1 MSDTPKKVAAYI
13 RVGVSDAFK
22 PALEAEKVKFEKSI
36 RNHGTWEFAG
46 CYADTGPASLES
58 PELQHLMEDC
68 RAGKIDIIITKGT
81 SRMSKNLADIIKIS
95 MELMLLEPPV
105 GIVFMEE
112 NCFTLQSNEIFCLG
126 GFAAIEAE
134 QIERRRGLRKPD
146 GGDGDE

>member
-13 RVGVSDAFK
+13 RVGASEAFK
-22 PALEAEKVKFEKSI
+22 SVLEAERVKFEKSI
-36 RNHGTWEFAG
+36 RNHETWEFAG

-58 PELQHLMEDC
+58 PELQRLMEDC
-68 RAGKIDIIITKGT
+68 RAGRIDIIITKGT
-81 SRMSKNLADIIKIS
+81 SRMSKNLADIIRIS

-134 QIERRRGLRKPD
+134 QMDRRKELNNPD
-146 GGDGDE
+146 GGDGDG

>member
-1 MSDTPKKVAAYI
+1 MNDAPKKVAAYI

-22 PALEAEKVKFEKSI
+22 PALEAERIKFEKSI
-36 RNHGTWEFAG
+36 RNHESWEFAG

-58 PELQHLMEDC
+58 PELQRLMEDC
-68 RAGKIDIIITKGT
+68 RAGRIDIIITKGT
-81 SRMSKNLADIIKIS
+81 SRMSRSLADIIKIS

-112 NCFTLQSNEIFCLG
+112 NCFTLQSTEIFCLG

-134 QIERRRGLRKPD
+134 QMEQRKGIDNPD
-146 GGDGDE
+146 KGNDDE